1 MGNEKMIVIEVDDHE
16 DRNYM
21 EKALLKR
28 VLKYSKTHARGNL
41 TN

>member
-16 DRNYM
+16 DRNDM
-21 EKALLKR
+21 EKALLKK
-28 VLKYSKTHARGNL
+28 VLKYLKVHA